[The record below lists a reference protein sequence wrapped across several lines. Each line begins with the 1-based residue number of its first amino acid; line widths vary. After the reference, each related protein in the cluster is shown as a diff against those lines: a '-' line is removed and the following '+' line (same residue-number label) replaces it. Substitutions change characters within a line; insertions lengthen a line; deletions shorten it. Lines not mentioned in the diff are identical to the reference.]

1 MAFGDRLRS
10 GLSKSRQRFAQLLH
24 RDRKA
29 DAAFFEELEEALL
42 GADVGLETTEA
53 LIDTLKEE
61 RKAFVNVR
69 DAAAALRTEVI
80 ALLGETPPLAQAAE
94 GPSVYLFLGVNGV
107 GKTTTLG
114 KMAVQLSAQK
124 KKVLLAAGDTFRAAA
139 LEQLQ
144 AWADRARCDL
154 VHHTYGSDPAAV
166 VYDALVAAR
175 SRKAD
180 VVLIDTA
187 GRLQT
192 KQNLMAELGKV
203 VRIIQREMPG
213 APHESFLVLDATT
226 GQNALS
232 QARGFTEVVPL
243 TGIILT
249 KLDGT
254 AKGGV
259 VLALRS
265 ELGLPVRYIG
275 VGEGP
280 DDLLPFD
287 AAAFADAL
295 FSVDD
300 DQTPPV

>member
-1 MAFGDRLRS
+1 MALGDRLRS
-10 GLSKSRQRFAQLLH
+10 GLSKSRQRFARLFH

-53 LIDTLKEE
+53 LIDALKEK
-61 RKAFVNVR
+61 RKAFADVR
-69 DAAAALRTEVI
+69 DAAAVLRTEVI
-80 ALLGETPPLAQAAE
+80 DLLGETPPLAQAAG
-94 GPSVYLFLGVNGV
+94 GPSIYLFLGVNGV

-144 AWADRARCDL
+144 AWADRAGCDL

-166 VYDALVAAR
+166 VYDAIVAAR
-175 SRKAD
+175 ARKAD

-203 VRIIQREMPG
+203 VRIIQREIPG

-232 QARGFTEVVPL
+232 QARGFTEVAPL

-265 ELGLPVRYIG
+265 ELGLPVRFIG

-287 AAAFADAL
+287 AVAFADVL

-300 DQTPPV
+300 AQTPTV